1 MSGTALSLE
10 KQRNFQEV
18 MPMVRI
24 GEMWGQLLTWS
35 VLGQMSNAQLEE
47 ASFGLWGHA
56 QGELLKQS
64 DVFPKFWLL

>member
-1 MSGTALSLE
+1 
-10 KQRNFQEV
+10 
-18 MPMVRI
+18 MVRI

>member
-18 MPMVRI
+18 MPMVRT

-35 VLGQMSNAQLEE
+35 VLGQISNAQ
-47 ASFGLWGHA
+47 AGGGILWAVGTCSGGA
-56 QGELLKQS
+56 PQT
-64 DVFPKFWLL
+64 V